1 MLLYQE
7 PTSPEIIQAA
17 SNAAKTKTVTS
28 QRKSTSTQQKEGEG
42 SKPDTEETQCSQDL
56 GGESQV
62 NSETHSPPT
71 FNSQSLFH
79 ARISMRKKRSRNRS
93 EDHSTQAGSQ
103 LETTES
109 PETEDG
115 ENDYFD
121 ALTTVEEDL
130 VMETRDSD
138 SAPQQ
143 HTHTME
149 QPMVE
154 SQVEEECSVSLLGDS
169 KTLQLLPPYPIL
181 HPPTPSPAP
190 PYPTLH
196 PPTPSPAPPYPTLYP
211 PTPSPAPPYPTLHP
225 PTPSPAPPYPTLH
238 PPTPSPAPPP
248 PPPIPSPHS
257 YTSNTA
263 ATTEFDE
270 LESVNMEDELSVVF
284 SQPPRPTE
292 AEPCERKINSSELS
306 QPLQAGE
313 QLADG
318 EATTLESDS
327 FDQLECLSD
336 IGSSVG
342 DSSFTDCEVDFEDA
356 FSTEDEVLGD
366 IGYVQTSTEVTVLEH
381 GTVSDSDWNDLTTNS
396 PTFLPPPDY
405 REAPAISTLTM
416 QDSDIQHSLENHN
429 SSFDCLEHVEV
440 NDDEET
446 ASYMDHNDDSAILH
460 NTITPP
466 QPYAQQEHMLHGELN
481 NRTNDDS
488 WDLSDLEWDAEGLE
502 HPTSTS
508 PPLNEESHTKLK
520 HELAT
525 DREQVMQTETD
536 IVPDIMNESLTC
548 DVAEEDFHWD

>member
-7 PTSPEIIQAA
+7 PTSPEIIQAG
-17 SNAAKTKTVTS
+17 SNAVKIKTVTS
-28 QRKSTSTQQKEGEG
+28 RRKPTSTQQMEGEG
-42 SKPDTEETQCSQDL
+42 NKEETQCSQDP
-56 GGESQV
+56 GGESQM

-79 ARISMRKKRSRNRS
+79 ARISMRNKRSRNGP
-93 EDHSTQAGSQ
+93 EDHDTQASSQ
-103 LETTES
+103 LETPES
-109 PETEDG
+109 PKTEDG
-115 ENDYFD
+115 DFD
-121 ALTTVEEDL
+121 ALTTVEEDS

-154 SQVEEECSVSLLGDS
+154 SQMEEECSVSLLGDS

-181 HPPTPSPAP
+181 HPPTPSSAP
-190 PYPTLH
+190 PYPILH
-196 PPTPSPAPPYPTLYP
+196 PSPAPPL
-211 PTPSPAPPYPTLHP
+211 
-225 PTPSPAPPYPTLH
+225 
-238 PPTPSPAPPP
+238 

-263 ATTEFDE
+263 ATTGFDE
-270 LESVNMEDELSVVF
+270 LESVDMEDQLSVVF
-284 SQPPRPTE
+284 SPPPRPTE
-292 AEPCERKINSSELS
+292 VQPLERKINNSELS
-306 QPLQAGE
+306 QPLQADG
-313 QLADG
+313 QLA
-318 EATTLESDS
+318 EATTQESDS

-342 DSSFTDCEVDFEDA
+342 DSSFTDCEVDLEDA
-356 FSTEDEVLGD
+356 FSTKDEVLADVG
-366 IGYVQTSTEVTVLEH
+366 GVQTSTEVTVLDH
-381 GTVSDSDWNDLTTNS
+381 GTVSDSEWNDLTMNS

-405 REAPAISTLTM
+405 REAPAISTLMM
-416 QDSDIQHSLENHN
+416 QDSNIQHSPENHN

-446 ASYMDHNDDSAILH
+446 AGHMDHNDDSTVLH
-460 NTITPP
+460 NTTTPP
-466 QPYAQQEHMLHGELN
+466 QSCAQQEHVLHGDLN

-488 WDLSDLEWDAEGLE
+488 WDISDLEWGAGLE

-508 PPLNEESHTKLK
+508 PPLDEKSYTKLK

-525 DREQVMQTETD
+525 DQEQVMQTESN

>member
-1 MLLYQE
+1 M
-7 PTSPEIIQAA
+7 
-17 SNAAKTKTVTS
+17 
-28 QRKSTSTQQKEGEG
+28 
-42 SKPDTEETQCSQDL
+42 PDTEKAQCSQDP

-79 ARISMRKKRSRNRS
+79 ARISMRKKRSRNGS
-93 EDHSTQAGSQ
+93 EDHDTQAASQ
-103 LETTES
+103 PETPES

-121 ALTTVEEDL
+121 ALTTVEEDS

-169 KTLQLLPPYPIL
+169 KTLQLLPPYPTL
-181 HPPTPSPAP
+181 YPPPPSPAP
-190 PYPTLH
+190 PYPILH
-196 PPTPSPAPPYPTLYP
+196 PPP
-211 PTPSPAPPYPTLHP
+211 
-225 PTPSPAPPYPTLH
+225 
-238 PPTPSPAPPP
+238 PSPAPPP

-263 ATTEFDE
+263 ATQGFDE

-306 QPLQAGE
+306 QPLQAGG

-318 EATTLESDS
+318 EATTSESDS

-336 IGSSVG
+336 IGSSVS

-356 FSTEDEVLGD
+356 FSTGDEVLADVG
-366 IGYVQTSTEVTVLEH
+366 GVQTSTEVTVLDH

-405 REAPAISTLTM
+405 REAPAISTLIM
-416 QDSDIQHSLENHN
+416 QDSNMQHSLENHN

-446 ASYMDHNDDSAILH
+446 ASYMDHNDDSTVLQ
-460 NTITPP
+460 NTTTPS
-466 QPYAQQEHMLHGELN
+466 QSCAQQEHMLHGELN

-508 PPLNEESHTKLK
+508 PPLDEKSHTKLK

-525 DREQVMQTETD
+525 DREQVMQMETD

>member
-1 MLLYQE
+1 MCQE

-17 SNAAKTKTVTS
+17 ASNAVKTKTVTS
-28 QRKSTSTQQKEGEG
+28 QRKSTSTQRKEGEG
-42 SKPDTEETQCSQDL
+42 SKPDTEETQCLQDP
-56 GGESQV
+56 GGESQM
-62 NSETHSPPT
+62 NNETHSPPT

-79 ARISMRKKRSRNRS
+79 ARIAMRKKRSRNGS
-93 EDHSTQAGSQ
+93 EDHDTQAASQ

-121 ALTTVEEDL
+121 ALTTVGEDS

-138 SAPQQ
+138 SALQQ

-154 SQVEEECSVSLLGDS
+154 SQMEEECSVSLLGDS

-181 HPPTPSPAP
+181 HPPP
-190 PYPTLH
+190 PIIR
-196 PPTPSPAPPYPTLYP
+196 PPTPSPAPPP
-211 PTPSPAPPYPTLHP
+211 PL
-225 PTPSPAPPYPTLH
+225 
-238 PPTPSPAPPP
+238 P

-263 ATTEFDE
+263 ATQGFDE
-270 LESVNMEDELSVVF
+270 LESVDMEDELSVVF
-284 SQPPRPTE
+284 CPPPRPTE
-292 AEPCERKINSSELS
+292 AQPLERKINDSELS
-306 QPLQAGE
+306 QPLQADG
-313 QLADG
+313 QLADD
-318 EATTLESDS
+318 EATQESDS

-342 DSSFTDCEVDFEDA
+342 DSSFTDCEEDFEDA

-366 IGYVQTSTEVTVLEH
+366 VGGVQTSTEVTVLDQ
-381 GTVSDSDWNDLTTNS
+381 GTVSDSDWNDLTINS
-396 PTFLPPPDY
+396 PTFLPQPNY
-405 REAPAISTLTM
+405 REPPAINTLTM
-416 QDSDIQHSLENHN
+416 QDSIIQHSLENHN

-446 ASYMDHNDDSAILH
+446 AGYMDHNDDSTGLH
-460 NTITPP
+460 NTTTPP
-466 QPYAQQEHMLHGELN
+466 QPYAQQEHMLHGDLN

-502 HPTSTS
+502 HPSSTS
-508 PPLNEESHTKLK
+508 PPLDEKLYTKFK

-525 DREQVMQTETD
+525 DREQVIQTETN
-536 IVPDIMNESLTC
+536 IIADIMNESLTC